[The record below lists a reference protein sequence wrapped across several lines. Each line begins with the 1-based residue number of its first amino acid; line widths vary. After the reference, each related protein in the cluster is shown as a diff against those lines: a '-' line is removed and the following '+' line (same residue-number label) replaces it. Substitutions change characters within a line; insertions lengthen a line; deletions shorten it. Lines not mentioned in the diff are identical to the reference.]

1 MLRLHRIARQETS
14 MPDKKRTHANDE
26 EQQRNRDEE
35 HPQRPEPDTLEGPGG
50 RHEAKG
56 EEDAMN
62 KTTRRGER

>member
-1 MLRLHRIARQETS
+1 MA
-14 MPDKKRTHANDE
+14 DKKRDHAN
-26 EQQRNRDEE
+26 EQDQDRNRTEE

-56 EEDAMN
+56 KEDAIN

>member
-1 MLRLHRIARQETS
+1 MA
-14 MPDKKRTHANDE
+14 DKKRTHANEQD
-26 EQQRNRDEE
+26 QQRNRDDE

-56 EEDAMN
+56 EQDALN

>member
-1 MLRLHRIARQETS
+1 